1 MNRQWCV
8 VGCCFCLIACGSDK
22 AVKSDAGG
30 GYFGDFDSGTAG
42 QEEDASGAG
51 NDAGNADGLDGAL
64 ESPLSRGRYLVHHAA
79 ACVECHTPRDAV
91 GRLDES
97 RALSGVE
104 CLRDAD
110 PEDDSAGCLHSGNLT
125 NHETGLKNR
134 ADVEIKAMFLE
145 GMRPNGKALHPIMPY
160 WVLGN
165 MSESDADAIVAYLR
179 TVPPIDH
186 MVPPNQ
192 GPYDNVAAPTARW
205 PKDALPQPQ
214 PEYKQKAAAQR
225 GRYIAASLGSCIE
238 CHTPRNAD
246 GTSDTARAFRGG
258 VSYPRDELLL
268 PAAFFPP
275 LIYSANLT
283 PHTDGL
289 AGWTVTDVVKA
300 LKDGRDREGNSL
312 CPPMAGGMGA
322 FGGLTQA
329 DAEDIA
335 HYLLS
340 LPPGEGKVVDECKA
354 PF

>member
-1 MNRQWCV
+1 LW
-8 VGCCFCLIACGSDK
+8 LIACGGDE
-22 AVKSDAGG
+22 AAKSDAGG
-30 GYFGDFDSGTAG
+30 GYFGHIDSGTAG
-42 QEEDASGAG
+42 QESDASG
-51 NDAGNADGLDGAL
+51 DGAGKDASKDADTDGGS
-64 ESPLSRGRYLVHHAA
+64 ESPVSRGRYLVHHAA

-91 GRLDES
+91 GRLDEA

-104 CLRDAD
+104 CLRDTV
-110 PEDDSAGCLHSGNLT
+110 PGDDGSGCLHSGNLT

-134 ADVEIKAMFLE
+134 ADGEIKAMFLE

-160 WVLGN
+160 WVLAN
-165 MSESDADAIVAYLR
+165 MSEGDADAIVAYLR
-179 TVPPIDH
+179 TVPPIAH

-192 GPYDNVAAPTARW
+192 APHDNVAAPMVRW
-205 PKDALPQPQ
+205 PKEDLPRPQ
-214 PEYKQKAAAQR
+214 PEYVQKAAAER
-225 GRYIAASLGSCIE
+225 GRYIAASLGTCIE
-238 CHTPRNAD
+238 CHTPRKAD

-258 VSYPRDELLL
+258 LNYQRDELLL

-275 LIYSANLT
+275 VISSANLT
-283 PHTDGL
+283 PHSDGL
-289 AGWTVTDVVKA
+289 AGWTVADVVKA

-322 FGGLTQA
+322 FGGLSQA